1 MLARDEASL
10 HLPYVS
16 PTSPR
21 HLPYISPRPPE
32 TRRAA
37 RRAPARPI
45 YSRRGARVRARVR
58 VSVRVRA
65 RLGFGLGS
73 APALHSAAL
82 HRLQRAP
89 DLEVEIPEE
98 PPPGTP
104 AAGYAKLTFRKVVR
118 GVPASM
124 ELNVARAMLPAMRF
138 IASERSG
145 LGLELGLGLG

>member
-1 MLARDEASL
+1 MLTVVGAASCSAASAPPL
-10 HLPYVS
+10 HRLCAAS
-16 PTSPR
+16 APR
-21 HLPYISPRPPE
+21 LH
-32 TRRAA
+32 
-37 RRAPARPI
+37 
-45 YSRRGARVRARVR
+45 
-58 VSVRVRA
+58 
-65 RLGFGLGS
+65 S

-104 AAGYAKLTFRKVVR
+104 AGGYSKLIFRKVVR

-138 IASERSG
+138 IASERSSFCAS
-145 LGLELGLGLG
+145 ELPGVDE